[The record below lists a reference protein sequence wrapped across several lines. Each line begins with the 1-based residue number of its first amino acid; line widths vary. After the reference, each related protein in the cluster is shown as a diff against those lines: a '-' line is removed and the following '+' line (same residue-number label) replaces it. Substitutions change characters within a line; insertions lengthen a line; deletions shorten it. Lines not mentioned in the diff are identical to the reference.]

1 MFLVALYTDQ
11 HVSIVVTIF
20 RYNSAQKL
28 STFVLL
34 CCISTVSE
42 DGLLFSFKVVFFG
55 FASRREN
62 LLVLSQLLEA
72 KHALW
77 VIASVV

>member
-1 MFLVALYTDQ
+1 MFLVALCTDL
-11 HVSIVVTIF
+11 HVSIAVATIF

-28 STFVLL
+28 TTFILL

-55 FASRREN
+55 FASRSEN
-62 LLVLSQLLEA
+62 MLVLSLL
-72 KHALW
+72 
-77 VIASVV
+77 